1 MRSRYL
7 IAIATVLA
15 LAVSGT
21 VKAQELNADETQALL
36 IQAPWKVEA
45 YTPALTARGR
55 HPRPPSAIGGQR
67 ANFLW
72 NSDGTLCVK
81 MFDPQ
86 AESCDDT
93 GTWTRDGTEVC
104 RKLEWWGKAYNL
116 HEACFHVVKTES
128 GGYETISA
136 NGLTELEFTMLDS
149 N

>member
-1 MRSRYL
+1 MLSRYL
-7 IAIATVLA
+7 IAIATVLI

-36 IQAPWKVEA
+36 VQAPWKVEA
-45 YTPALTARGR
+45 GAVLNY
-55 HPRPPSAIGGQR
+55 
-67 ANFLW
+67 FLW

-93 GTWTRDGTEVC
+93 GSWTRDGTEVC

-116 HEACFHVVKTES
+116 HEACFHIVKTES

-136 NGLTELEFTMLDS
+136 NGLTELKFTMLDS

>member
-1 MRSRYL
+1 MPTRYL
-7 IAIATVLA
+7 IAIATVIT

-45 YTPALTARGR
+45 
-55 HPRPPSAIGGQR
+55 GGVH
-67 ANFLW
+67 NYFLW
-72 NSDGTLCVK
+72 TADGTLCVK
-81 MFDPQ
+81 MYDPQ

-93 GTWTRDGTEVC
+93 GTWTRNGTEVC

-116 HEACFHVVKTES
+116 HEACFHVVKTAS

-136 NGLTELEFTMLDS
+136 NGLTELQFTMVGDD
-149 N
+149 